1 MMQNRDIKTLQP
13 DADIIYKCR
22 NRDEKAFRIL
32 VEKFQSY
39 AFNLAF
45 RLVLD
50 EEDAKDIVQ
59 ESFIRVWKHIHRYDQ
74 KIVFTTWL
82 YKIVINLCYDNL
94 KSTKRRNHMAMRL
107 ADNQA
112 ILVSNDN
119 ASENEDNKDLIRK
132 IRKLS
137 KSLTLKQRMVFVLRD
152 LLELPI
158 KEVSGILGLSEGSVK
173 TNLYLA
179 RLNIRE
185 RILVSEKHG
194 GTRNGL

>member
-1 MMQNRDIKTLQP
+1 MMHNRDIGTLQP
-13 DADIIYKCR
+13 DADMIHKCR

-45 RLVLD
+45 RLVLNED
-50 EEDAKDIVQ
+50 DAKDIIQ
-59 ESFIRVWKHIHRYDQ
+59 ESFIRIWKHIHQYDQ
-74 KIVFTTWL
+74 KILFTTWL

-94 KSTKRRNHMAMRL
+94 KSTRRRNHMAMRL

-112 ILVSNDN
+112 VPVINDN
-119 ASENEDNKDLIRK
+119 ASGNEDNKELIRK

-137 KSLTLKQRMVFVLRD
+137 KTLTLKQRMVFILRD
-152 LLELPI
+152 LLDLPV

-185 RILVSEKHG
+185 KILVSEKHG
-194 GTRNGL
+194 GS

>member
-1 MMQNRDIKTLQP
+1 MMDNRDIRKLQP
-13 DADIIYKCR
+13 DADMIHKCS
-22 NRDEKAFRIL
+22 NGDEKAFRIL
-32 VEKFQSY
+32 VEKFQHY

-45 RLVLD
+45 RLVLNED
-50 EEDAKDIVQ
+50 DAKDIVQ
-59 ESFIRVWKHIHRYDQ
+59 ESFIRIWKHIHQYDQ
-74 KIVFTTWL
+74 KILFTTWL

-94 KSTKRRNHMAMRL
+94 KSTRRRNHMAMRL

-112 ILVSNDN
+112 ITASNNN
-119 ASENEDNKDLIRK
+119 ASENEDNKELIRK

-137 KSLTLKQRMVFVLRD
+137 KALALKQRMVFILRD

-158 KEVSGILGLSEGSVK
+158 KEVSRILGLSEGSVK

-179 RLNIRE
+179 RLNIRK

-194 GTRNGL
+194 GS